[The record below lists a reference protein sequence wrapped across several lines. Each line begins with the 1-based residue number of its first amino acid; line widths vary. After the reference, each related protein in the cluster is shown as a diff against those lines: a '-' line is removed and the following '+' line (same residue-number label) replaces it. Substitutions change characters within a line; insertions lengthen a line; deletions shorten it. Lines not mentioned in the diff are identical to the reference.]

1 MSILVKCYR
10 SSRHFPKWSNYNS
23 MSSMNSILIGIFAH
37 NEADNIAATLE
48 SLAQQDI
55 FSSPVLPHSEVRV
68 SVIAN
73 GCTDATA
80 TIAEAYLSHA
90 PELNANIVVIDKP
103 GKSNAWNE
111 FIHSDDSQYIDY
123 FVCMDSDI
131 RFGSCDVISSL
142 LEALANSDEAN
153 LSIDIP
159 QKDIVLKGRKSFFER
174 MSLFFSDLMKQ
185 GSTAVA
191 GSLYCARG
199 ESLRKITMPE
209 GLPVE
214 DGFLRAMLVTE
225 LFTQKDNNQ
234 RILVVDDVFHYFTPD
249 PSIKSLFRH
258 EERLLIGT
266 FINSVIYGYLWGEVA
281 STGIDAGFLVAKN
294 NQENPDWVESLI
306 NTYRDSHNPIIPR
319 HFYHKYWKRWMT
331 LSLTKKIISFP
342 LIFVASVIKYFLLKK
357 VERRLMHES
366 GVGVW

>member
-1 MSILVKCYR
+1 MDDNTKTVS
-10 SSRHFPKWSNYNS
+10 
-23 MSSMNSILIGIFAH
+23 IGIFAH
-37 NEADNIAATLE
+37 NEAENIIQTLD
-48 SLAQQDI
+48 SLAGQDI
-55 FSSPVLPHSEVRV
+55 FNDTTPFNVQV

-73 GCTDATA
+73 GCTDKTVEISAK
-80 TIAEAYLSHA
+80 YLEKTSSFVGKVK
-90 PELNANIVVIDKP
+90 EIDKP

-111 FIHSDDSQYIDY
+111 FIHSADSQHVDY

-131 RFGSCDVISSL
+131 TFGSYDVISSL
-142 LEALANSDEAN
+142 LEALANSEEAN
-153 LSIDIP
+153 LSIDIA
-159 QKDIVLKGRKSFFER
+159 QKDTVLKGRKSFVEH
-174 MSLFFSDLMKQ
+174 MSLFFSGLMKQ

-191 GSLYCARG
+191 GSLYCACG

-266 FINSVIYGYLWGEVA
+266 FINSVIYGYLWEEVA
-281 STGIDAGFLVAKN
+281 STGIDAGSLVAKN
-294 NQENPDWVESLI
+294 NKENPDWVESLI
-306 NTYRDSHNPIIPR
+306 NTYRESHNPIIPR
-319 HFYHKYWKRWMT
+319 HFYHKYWKRWKT

-342 LIFVASVIKYFLLKK
+342 IISVASVIKYFLLKK
-357 VERRLMHES
+357 VERRLIYES
-366 GVGVW
+366 GLGVW